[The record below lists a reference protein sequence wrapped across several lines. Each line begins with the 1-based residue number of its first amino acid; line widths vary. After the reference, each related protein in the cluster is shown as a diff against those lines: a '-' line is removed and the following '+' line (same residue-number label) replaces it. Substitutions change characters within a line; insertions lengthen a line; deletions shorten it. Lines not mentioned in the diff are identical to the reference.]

1 MAYFDNAATTYPKP
15 ECVYSM
21 MDGFY
26 RHHGG
31 SYGRGKYNDVLSAG
45 KLVTETRQEIK
56 NLMHCPAKNVVFTPT
71 ATISLNIILQGLI
84 NTGKIRNVYIT
95 PFEHN
100 SVTRT
105 LHYYEK
111 RKQIRINFVSVS
123 NDFHYQLDKIRQQFA
138 EVNPDLVVLSHASNV
153 TGLICPVQ
161 EIFSQSKK
169 FGSINVVDMAQTAGL
184 VDLDVGSQLI
194 DFAVFAGHKTI
205 YGPTGLSGFVMNP
218 EIDLNPFLFGGTGF
232 DSANQDMP
240 NQIPERYEMGTLNIL
255 GIAGLHAALNWIKE
269 IGINSFFNKEVD
281 HRHRL
286 IEIFRKYDFM
296 KVIGGT
302 GEDYVGIVST
312 IIPGISSD
320 SAGLIFNERNIEIR
334 SGLQCAPIAHK
345 FIGTYPAGTLRFS
358 TSFFTSDSDF
368 DELEFALNDIQSN
381 L

>member
-31 SYGRGKYNDVLSAG
+31 SYGRGNYDDVLSAG
-45 KLVTETRQEIK
+45 NLVTETRHGIK
-56 NLMHCPAKNVVFTPT
+56 ELLHCPAKNVVFTPS
-71 ATISLNIILQGLI
+71 ATISLNMILQGLI
-84 NTGKIRNVYIT
+84 NSGKIRNVYIT

-111 RKQIRINFVSVS
+111 RKQIRVGFVSVS
-123 NDFHYQLDKIRQQFA
+123 HDFHYQLDKIRQQFA

-153 TGLICPVQ
+153 TGMICPAQ
-161 EIFSQSKK
+161 EIFSLSKTT
-169 FGSINVVDMAQTAGL
+169 GSINVIDMAQTAGL

-194 DFAVFAGHKTI
+194 DFAVFAGHKTM

-218 EIDLNPFLFGGTGF
+218 EIDLDSILFGGTGF

-255 GIAGLHAALNWIKE
+255 GIAGLHAALEWIKE
-269 IGINSFFNKEVD
+269 VGISSLLKKELE
-281 HRHRL
+281 HRQRL
-286 IEIFRKYDFM
+286 IELFGKYDFM
-296 KVIGGT
+296 KIIGGT
-302 GEDYVGIVST
+302 DGDYVGIVSA
-312 IIPGISSD
+312 IMPGFSSD

-368 DELEFALNDIQSN
+368 EELEIALNDIQGN

>member
-1 MAYFDNAATTYPKP
+1 
-15 ECVYSM
+15 
-21 MDGFY
+21 
-26 RHHGG
+26 
-31 SYGRGKYNDVLSAG
+31 
-45 KLVTETRQEIK
+45 
-56 NLMHCPAKNVVFTPT
+56 
-71 ATISLNIILQGLI
+71 
-84 NTGKIRNVYIT
+84 
-95 PFEHN
+95 
-100 SVTRT
+100 
-105 LHYYEK
+105 
-111 RKQIRINFVSVS
+111 
-123 NDFHYQLDKIRQQFA
+123 
-138 EVNPDLVVLSHASNV
+138 
-153 TGLICPVQ
+153 
-161 EIFSQSKK
+161 
-169 FGSINVVDMAQTAGL
+169 
-184 VDLDVGSQLI
+184 
-194 DFAVFAGHKTI
+194 
-205 YGPTGLSGFVMNP
+205 MNP
-218 EIDLNPFLFGGTGF
+218 ILFGGTGF